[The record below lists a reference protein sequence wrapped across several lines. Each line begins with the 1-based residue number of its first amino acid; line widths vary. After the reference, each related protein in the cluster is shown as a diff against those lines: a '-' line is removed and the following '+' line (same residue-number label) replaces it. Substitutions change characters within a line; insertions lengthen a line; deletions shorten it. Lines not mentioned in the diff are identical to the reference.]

1 MWWVRRSA
9 YTRLLRDYREM
20 QGQYW
25 EQSSELISQRIDLA
39 VAEERLAAKEL
50 TIAKLRENSSVGWG
64 EVRGGAV
71 SWKGGQLEVVF
82 PQGYLPASS
91 DPE

>member
-9 YTRLLRDYREM
+9 YTRLWRDYREM

-50 TIAKLRENSSVGWG
+50 TIAKLRENSAVGWG

-71 SWKGGQLEVVF
+71 SKGGG
-82 PQGYLPASS
+82 PAGGRPPSGLPARLI
-91 DPE
+91 